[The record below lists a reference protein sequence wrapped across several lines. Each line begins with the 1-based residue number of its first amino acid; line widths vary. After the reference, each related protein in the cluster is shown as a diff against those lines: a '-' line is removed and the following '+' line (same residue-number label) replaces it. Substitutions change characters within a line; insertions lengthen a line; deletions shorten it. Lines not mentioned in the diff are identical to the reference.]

1 MKKGLL
7 FLVFL
12 SNLMLFAENKRS
24 YNFYGFVRNDFY
36 YNSRQNEESLDGIF
50 NFYPKPVVPAAGIN
64 DINAVPQAEMLSIA
78 TRLGVDIKGG
88 VFHNSAV
95 SAKIEMDFAG
105 SGSTYFL
112 VRLRQAYVRFDRPT
126 GNLLIGQTWHPLW
139 GDVTPTV
146 VSFNSGSPFQPFNR
160 SPQVRYTLQPVKNI
174 FLTGAAVW
182 QMQTSSNGPVGFT
195 PAYQKNSLTPNLFA
209 GIQYSGTLF
218 TAGGALDYKRIR
230 PENGYMLSSMSA
242 AAYAQYKEGLW
253 CIKGKTV
260 YGNNLADHIM
270 PGGYGLYYN
279 PSDNQFGYTSLTG
292 SSSWVNIVYGKKWQV
307 GAFAGLHQ
315 NLGSQLPMLYRN
327 PAGQYTVYG
336 RGFYKEQQELLDRLV
351 RIAPF
356 IIHSINDFT
365 FGLEYNLTRAGYG
378 TIQSDGKVSN
388 PYSLTNHRIQASVVY
403 NF

>member
-1 MKKGLL
+1 
-7 FLVFL
+7 
-12 SNLMLFAENKRS
+12 
-24 YNFYGFVRNDFY
+24 
-36 YNSRQNEESLDGIF
+36 
-50 NFYPKPVVPAAGIN
+50 
-64 DINAVPQAEMLSIA
+64 
-78 TRLGVDIKGG
+78 
-88 VFHNSAV
+88 
-95 SAKIEMDFAG
+95 
-105 SGSTYFL
+105 
-112 VRLRQAYVRFDRPT
+112 
-126 GNLLIGQTWHPLW
+126 
-139 GDVTPTV
+139 
-146 VSFNSGSPFQPFNR
+146 
-160 SPQVRYTLQPVKNI
+160 
-174 FLTGAAVW
+174 
-182 QMQTSSNGPVGFT
+182 
-195 PAYQKNSLTPNLFA
+195 
-209 GIQYSGTLF
+209 
-218 TAGGALDYKRIR
+218 
-230 PENGYMLSSMSA
+230 
-242 AAYAQYKEGLW
+242 
-253 CIKGKTV
+253 
-260 YGNNLADHIM
+260 M